1 MRIAIIGSGIAGSLL
16 AKNLDGVSGI
26 TVDLYERA
34 APGEHDGAGTGLN
47 LGPNG
52 FKALRLHDPET
63 HARLRAASFEWRTW
77 VVELVDGTKLLDLDL
92 LDLADETGARLRWS
106 ELYALMRA
114 PVLARTRYGHAF
126 ETLEEDSARRLVPV
140 FKTPSG
146 QIVRDGGYDLVVAGD
161 GRFSKLRELT
171 CGPIQSQQMGIGIW
185 RLLTS
190 DEGSPFDDYRQ
201 WFHGNNRLL
210 AYRVPGGH
218 VYACGVFALGGAAIE
233 AHHKTEEF
241 RQACFRPEGKP
252 PCPSVAWILARARE
266 EEQELHWARLQVSPL
281 LRGDATGRV
290 LLLGDAAQAM
300 VPTLG
305 QGATQAIEDGV
316 IAASILRK
324 GGGVKE
330 IAASRDAR
338 VEFVRDF
345 SLEATD
351 TMLGADPVAG
361 TLAKSGP
368 EFLAKLKKLY
378 RDVPGP

>member
-1 MRIAIIGSGIAGSLL
+1 
-16 AKNLDGVSGI
+16 
-26 TVDLYERA
+26 
-34 APGEHDGAGTGLN
+34 
-47 LGPNG
+47 
-52 FKALRLHDPET
+52 
-63 HARLRAASFEWRTW
+63 
-77 VVELVDGTKLLDLDL
+77 
-92 LDLADETGARLRWS
+92 
-106 ELYALMRA
+106 
-114 PVLARTRYGHAF
+114 VLARTRYGHAF
-126 ETLEEDSARRLVPV
+126 ETLEEDSAGRLVPV
-140 FKTPSG
+140 FKAPSG
-146 QIVRDGGYDLVVAGD
+146 EIVRDGGYDLVVAGD
-161 GRFSKLRELT
+161 GRFRKLRELT

-190 DEGSPFDDYRQ
+190 DAGSPFDDYRQ

-218 VYACGVFALGGAAIE
+218 VYACGVFALGGDTIE

-241 RQACFRPEGKP
+241 RRACFLPDGKP

-290 LLLGDAAQAM
+290 MLLGDAAQAM

-316 IAASILRK
+316 IAASILRQ
-324 GGGVKE
+324 GGGVKA
-330 IAASRDAR
+330 IAAARDAR

-378 RDVPGP
+378 REVPGP

>member
-1 MRIAIIGSGIAGSLL
+1 MRIAVIGSGIAGSLL
-16 AKNLDGVSGI
+16 AKNLDGVAGV

-63 HARLRAASFEWRTW
+63 HARLRAASFEWRSW

-106 ELYALMRA
+106 ELYALMRE
-114 PVLARTRYGHAF
+114 PVLARTRYGHEFVA
-126 ETLEEDSARRLVPV
+126 LEEDSAKRLVPV
-140 FKTPSG
+140 FATPAG
-146 QIVRDGGYDLVVAGD
+146 ETIRNDGYDLLVAGD

-190 DEGSPFDDYRQ
+190 DADSPFDDYRQ

-218 VYACGVFALGGAAIE
+218 VYACGVFALGGENIE
-233 AHHKTEEF
+233 AHHKSEEF
-241 RQACFRPEGKP
+241 RCACFLPKDKP
-252 PCPSVAWILARARE
+252 PCPPVAWILERAAV
-266 EEQELHWARLQVSPL
+266 QENDLHWARLQVSPL
-281 LRGDATGRV
+281 LRGDSSGRV

-316 IAASILRK
+316 IAASIIRN

-330 IAASRDAR
+330 IAAARDAR
-338 VEFVRDF
+338 VAFVRDF

-351 TMLGADPVAG
+351 TMLGVDPVAG
-361 TLAKSGP
+361 TKAKSGP
-368 EFLAKLKKLY
+368 AFRAKLEKLY

>member
-126 ETLEEDSARRLVPV
+126 ETLEEDSAGRLVPV

-171 CGPIQSQQMGIGIW
+171 CRPIQSQQMGIGIW

-201 WFHGNNRLL
+201 WFHGNSRLL

-218 VYACGVFALGGAAIE
+218 VYACGVFALGGEAIE

-324 GGGVKE
+324 GGGVKA
-330 IAASRDAR
+330 IAASRDSR

-351 TMLGADPVAG
+351 TMLGTDPVAG
-361 TLAKSGP
+361 TKAKSGP

>member
-16 AKNLDGVSGI
+16 AKNLDGVSGL

-77 VVELVDGTKLLDLDL
+77 VVELADGTKLLDLDL

-114 PVLARTRYGHAF
+114 PVRARTRYGHEF
-126 ETLEEDSARRLVPV
+126 ETLEEDSAGRLVPV

-146 QIVRDGGYDLVVAGD
+146 EIVRDGGYDLVVAGD

-171 CGPIQSQQMGIGIW
+171 CGAIQSQQLGIGIW

-190 DEGSPFDDYRQ
+190 DAGSPFDDYRQ

-218 VYACGVFALGGAAIE
+218 VYACGVFALGGEAIE

-241 RQACFRPEGKP
+241 RRACFLPDGKP
-252 PCPSVAWILARARE
+252 PCPSVAWILARARD

-324 GGGVKE
+324 GGGVKD
-330 IAASRDAR
+330 IAAARDAR

-351 TMLGADPVAG
+351 TMLGTDPVAG
-361 TLAKSGP
+361 TLAKAGP
-368 EFLAKLKKLY
+368 EFLAKLKRLY

>member
-126 ETLEEDSARRLVPV
+126 ETLEEDSAGRLVPV

-218 VYACGVFALGGAAIE
+218 VYACGVFALGGEAIE
-233 AHHKTEEF
+233 AHHKSEEF
-241 RQACFRPEGKP
+241 RRACFRPAGKP
-252 PCPSVAWILARARE
+252 PCPSVAWILSRARE

-330 IAASRDAR
+330 IAASRDSR

-361 TLAKSGP
+361 TKAKSGP

-378 RDVPGP
+378 RDMPGP

>member
-16 AKNLDGVSGI
+16 AKNLDGVPGV

-63 HARLRAASFEWRTW
+63 HARLRAASWEWRTW
-77 VVELVDGTKLLDLDL
+77 IVELVDGTKLLDLDL
-92 LDLADETGARLRWS
+92 LDLADEPGARLRWS

-114 PVLARTRYGHAF
+114 PVLARTRYGHEFVA
-126 ETLEEDSARRLVPV
+126 LEEDSAKRLVPV
-140 FKTPSG
+140 FKAPSG
-146 QIVRDGGYDLVVAGD
+146 ETIRNGGYDLLVAGD

-190 DEGSPFDDYRQ
+190 DAGSPFDDYRQ
-201 WFHGNNRLL
+201 WFCGNSRLL

-218 VYACGVFALGGAAIE
+218 VYACGVFALNGDTID

-241 RQACFRPEGKP
+241 RRANFLPKDKP
-252 PCPSVAWILARARE
+252 PCPSVAWILDRAAA
-266 EEQELHWARLQVSPL
+266 QESDLHWARLQVSPL
-281 LRGDATGRV
+281 LRGDESGRV

-305 QGATQAIEDGV
+305 QGATQAIEDGA

-324 GGGVKE
+324 GGGVNE
-330 IAASRDAR
+330 IAAARDAR

-361 TLAKSGP
+361 TLAKAGP
-368 EFLAKLKKLY
+368 DFLAKLKKLY
-378 RDVPGP
+378 REVPGP

>member
-16 AKNLDGVSGI
+16 AKNLDGVAGV

-63 HARLRAASFEWRTW
+63 HARLRAASWEWRSW
-77 VVELVDGTKLLDLDL
+77 IVELVDGTRLLDLDL
-92 LDLADETGARLRWS
+92 LDLADEPGARLRWS
-106 ELYALMRA
+106 ELYALMRE
-114 PVLARTRYGHAF
+114 PVLARTRYGHEFVA
-126 ETLEEDSARRLVPV
+126 LEEDSAKRLVPI

-146 QIVRDGGYDLVVAGD
+146 ETIRNGGYDLLVAGD

-218 VYACGVFALGGAAIE
+218 VYACGVFALGGETVE
-233 AHHKTEEF
+233 AHHKTEDF
-241 RQACFRPEGKP
+241 RRACFLPQDKP
-252 PCPSVAWILARARE
+252 PCPSVAWILDRAAA
-266 EEQELHWARLQVSPL
+266 QENDLHWARLQVSPL
-281 LRGDATGRV
+281 LRGDESGRV

-324 GGGVKE
+324 GGGVKA
-330 IAASRDAR
+330 IAAARDAR

-368 EFLAKLKKLY
+368 EFLAKLMKLY

>member
-16 AKNLDGVSGI
+16 AKNLDGVPGL

-34 APGEHDGAGTGLN
+34 ALGEHDGAGTGLN

>member
-16 AKNLDGVSGI
+16 AKNLDGAPGV

-63 HARLRAASFEWRTW
+63 HARLRAASWEWRTW
-77 VVELVDGTKLLDLDL
+77 IVELVDGTPLLNLDL
-92 LDLADETGARLRWS
+92 LDLADEPGARLRWS
-106 ELYALMRA
+106 ELYALMRE
-114 PVLARTRYGHAF
+114 PVLGRTRYGHEFIA
-126 ETLEEDSARRLVPV
+126 LEEDSAKRLVPV
-140 FKTPSG
+140 FKTLSG
-146 QIVRDGGYDLVVAGD
+146 EIVRNGGYDLLVAGD

-171 CGPIQSQQMGIGIW
+171 RGPIQSQQMGIGIW

-190 DEGSPFDDYRQ
+190 DAGSPFDDYRQ
-201 WFHGNNRLL
+201 WFCGNNRLL

-218 VYACGVFALGGAAIE
+218 VYACGVFALGSENIE
-233 AHHKTEEF
+233 AHHKTEAF
-241 RQACFRPEGKP
+241 RRACFLPKDKP
-252 PCPSVAWILARARE
+252 PCASVAWILERAAAQE
-266 EEQELHWARLQVSPL
+266 SELHWARLQVSPL
-281 LRGDATGRV
+281 LRGDASGRV

-305 QGATQAIEDGV
+305 QGATQAIEDGA
-316 IAASILRK
+316 IAASIIRK
-324 GGGVKE
+324 GGGVAE
-330 IAASRDAR
+330 IAAARDAR

-351 TMLGADPVAG
+351 TMLGVDPVAG
-361 TLAKSGP
+361 TLAKAGP
-368 EFLAKLKKLY
+368 EFLAKLQKLY

>member
-114 PVLARTRYGHAF
+114 PALARTRYGHAF
-126 ETLEEDSARRLVPV
+126 ETLEEDSAGRLVPV

-146 QIVRDGGYDLVVAGD
+146 QIVRDGGYDLLVAGD

-218 VYACGVFALGGAAIE
+218 VYACGVFALGGEAIE
-233 AHHKTEEF
+233 AHHKSEEF
-241 RQACFRPEGKP
+241 RRACFRPAGKP
-252 PCPSVAWILARARE
+252 PCPSVAWILSRARE

-324 GGGVKE
+324 GGGVKA
-330 IAASRDAR
+330 IAASRDSR

-361 TLAKSGP
+361 TKAKSGP